1 MRFGPRLRSEESF
14 CPSRCLT
21 GNNETGYTVPVFAS
35 VQLCDCGERERE
47 ARAHRRNAMAPCDHN
62 TSSSGGDGG
71 PFKRRGLVFIFG
83 YLAV

>member
-1 MRFGPRLRSEESF
+1 M
-14 CPSRCLT
+14 
-21 GNNETGYTVPVFAS
+21 TGYTVPVFAC
-35 VQLCDCGERERE
+35 VQLCDDGERERE
-47 ARAHRRNAMAPCDHN
+47 RRRERERGGREACAHRRNAMAPCDHN